1 MEAGL
6 EERKKAMDAREQ
18 RLDSREAEV
27 VKAADTI
34 AQDIEAWVNK
44 NIAEPR
50 LPRQHPQQV
59 WTWQGRHYGQP
70 EGLDRCSISPYYYYH
85 HSFFE
90 VAFLQSSRNKSIF
103 VF

>member
-1 MEAGL
+1 
-6 EERKKAMDAREQ
+6 
-18 RLDSREAEV
+18 

-70 EGLDRCSISPYYYYH
+70 EGLDRQCLH
-85 HSFFE
+85 
-90 VAFLQSSRNKSIF
+90 V
-103 VF
+103 